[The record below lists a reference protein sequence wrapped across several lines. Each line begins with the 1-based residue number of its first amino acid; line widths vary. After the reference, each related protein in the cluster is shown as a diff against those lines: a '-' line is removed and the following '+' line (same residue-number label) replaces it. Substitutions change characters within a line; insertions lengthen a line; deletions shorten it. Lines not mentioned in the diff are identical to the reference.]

1 MREFGYDPSPMKQA
15 VKTKKRR
22 GPGRPPRVGDFTR
35 ITADLPTPLARR
47 LKARAAKTGVSLTSI
62 VETVL
67 QASVD
72 GVGG

>member
-1 MREFGYDPSPMKQA
+1 MIPGMKQA
-15 VKTKKRR
+15 STKKKRR

-35 ITADLPTPLARR
+35 ITADLPTQLARR
-47 LKARAAKTGVSLTSI
+47 LKARAARTGVSLTSI

-67 QASVD
+67 QASLE